1 MTSTSIHR
9 RLSINSLANLVRY
22 AVYVVVT
29 FIMTPY
35 TIRKLGLDDYGLWV
49 LVLAIVGY
57 GGLLELGVQTSVIK
71 LVAQKNAAKDKEG
84 LQRIVSTAYA
94 FFQISGLLIAG
105 VLIFVAHNFVAAQV
119 SSPEHHEMVRMLFVI
134 LGVNTAICFPSYV
147 LGGVIFGMQ
156 RYVAKSCLDVF
167 LAILNAGLT
176 YFVLEKGK
184 GIVGLA
190 SVKMTVDVASILAL
204 LLLVKNVVPD
214 LKISLNELSKSSFRE
229 LFSLGGKIFISS
241 TTTRIAINTEPVIV
255 SFAMSNS
262 WTTVF
267 SVPKRMV
274 EYVREISMAATTG
287 FMPMFSDLHGRGDTR
302 QIAQIYEQ
310 YTRYTL
316 IMVIPF
322 ISFVMT
328 LGVPFM
334 RLWVGEEM
342 AVKGGNL
349 IYLLSLSFL
358 IQSLQPLMTR
368 LMIGVGKVNFIVAVS
383 SIGTIIYL
391 VLGAVFIN
399 LIGIDGIGVA
409 SVMISVVA
417 QLLYMPYV
425 CRYLKISLINHILK
439 CHLRPVISWC
449 IISLFMYFLIHLINC
464 NSYEKL
470 FYVLF
475 IGSIFCILVYFNIL
489 LSNSEKKFLLEKLN
503 YKM

>member
-9 RLSINSLANLVRY
+9 SLSINSLANLARY

-49 LVLAIVGY
+49 LVLAMVGY

-71 LVAQKNAAKDKEG
+71 LVAQKNAAKDKDG
-84 LQRIVSTAYA
+84 LQRVVSTAYA
-94 FFQISGLLIAG
+94 FFQISGLFIAG
-105 VLIFVAHNFVAAQV
+105 VLIFGAHFFVTEQI

-134 LGVNTAICFPSYV
+134 LGINTAICFPSYV
-147 LGGVIFGMQ
+147 LGGVVFGMQ
-156 RYVAKSCLDVF
+156 RYVAKSILDIF
-167 LAILNAGLT
+167 LAIVNAGLT
-176 YFVLEKGK
+176 YMVLEQGK
-184 GIVGLA
+184 GLVGLA
-190 SVKMTVDVASILAL
+190 LVKMTIDVASILAL
-204 LLLVKNVVPD
+204 FLLVKMVVPA
-214 LKISLNELSKSSFRE
+214 LKISFSGLTVSSFRE

-287 FMPMFSDLHGRGDTR
+287 FMPMFSDLHWRNDTE
-302 QIAQIYEQ
+302 QIAQIYEK

-322 ISFVMT
+322 ISFIMA

-334 RLWVGEEM
+334 RLWVGEDV
-342 AVKGGNL
+342 AVKSGNL
-349 IYLLSLSFL
+349 IYYLSLSFL
-358 IQSLQPLMTR
+358 IQSFQPLVAR
-368 LMIGVGKVNFIVAVS
+368 LMIGVGKVNYLVAVS
-383 SIGTIIYL
+383 SIGTIVYL
-391 VLGAVFIN
+391 ILGAI
-399 LIGIDGIGVA
+399 LIHFFGIDGLGVA
-409 SVMISVVA
+409 SVVISVA
-417 QLLYMPYV
+417 SQMLYMPYV
-425 CRYLKISLINHILK
+425 CRYLNISLVNHVLS
-439 CHLRPVISWC
+439 CHFRPVITWC
-449 IISLFMYFLIHLINC
+449 IISIFMYILTNIVNC

-470 FYVLF
+470 FLVSFVGFIFCAIVYFYVL
-475 IGSIFCILVYFNIL
+475 LTEP
-489 LSNSEKKFLLEKLN
+489 EKKFFFEKIYN
-503 YKM
+503 K